1 MHLDYLIKKPSFI
14 DKNQNN
20 NVIFLLH
27 GYGSNELDLFS
38 LKKFFDNQY
47 VISLRAPISLFDKGY
62 AWFNLNLENNDI
74 GSITDNFQIKNSLN
88 LLKNTINYLVKKY
101 YLKGEKTI
109 LGFSQGAIISWSLIF
124 DDYIDFHN
132 IISLSGFINFNYK
145 INLNTEINKKIK
157 CFVSHGINDIVIP
170 IELSKKTVA
179 FLKQNKFNVEYKEY
193 DEGHNIS
200 QQNLTDLINWLKSK

>member
-38 LKKFFDNQY
+38 LKNFFDNQY

-132 IISLSGFINFNYK
+132 IISLSGFINFNDK